1 MTVEENKNLARQF
14 FDAMNT
20 GDETVW
26 DRLCI
31 PEYVLHENAQDWT
44 LAQLKQYMK
53 ALPVAFPDQV
63 FSVKDVFAE
72 GDKVAVRYT
81 WQGTHKGS
89 YRGLAPTGK
98 KVALVFLQIHRISNG
113 KCAETWEVVDL
124 SQFYAQ
130 LGITSKPAATTEK

>member
-1 MTVEENKNLARQF
+1 MTAEENKTLARQF
-14 FDAMNT
+14 FDALNN

-26 DRLCI
+26 DKLCI
-31 PEYVLHENAQDWT
+31 PEYVLHENTLTWT
-44 LAQLKQYMK
+44 LEQLKQYMK

-81 WQGTHKGS
+81 WQGTHKGQ
-89 YRGLAPTGK
+89 YRGIAATGK
-98 KVALVFLQIHRISNG
+98 KVTLVFLQIHRISNG
-113 KCAETWEVVDL
+113 KCVESWEVVDL

-130 LGITSKPAATTEK
+130 LGITPSPVTAVEK

>member
-1 MTVEENKNLARQF
+1 MTLAENKTLARQF
-14 FDAMNT
+14 FDALNN

-26 DRLCI
+26 DKLCI
-31 PEYVLHENAQDWT
+31 PEYVLHENALTWT
-44 LAQLKQYMK
+44 LEQLKQYMK

-81 WQGTHKGS
+81 WQGTHNGS
-89 YRGLAPTGK
+89 YRGIAPTGK
-98 KVALVFLQIHRISNG
+98 KVSLVFLQIHRISNG
-113 KCAETWEVVDL
+113 KCAETWEVTDL

-130 LGITSKPAATTEK
+130 LGITPSTVNAAK